1 MVPGKHTCPK
11 WIQTLCIPGILATFV
26 LFSSCLG
33 STALVPFSSNEVL
46 AIAFPADLSQQE
58 LGNIFK
64 KHGIHTVFNE
74 NNVQVPL
81 TDFVRLQYLSVS
93 EFSRRVLPDDPRNTP
108 LSTSLIASFTTVGID
123 GPWRIWY
130 VPIVSSAVYKA
141 IQAAFG
147 EIGSE
152 WAWDALMPPQ
162 VLHYL
167 WIVWLSWTLWLL
179 VARQVI
185 DRLYHVVLI
194 IAWLPVAFSQSL
206 ATAALMVV
214 GQSIAAILGMNFF
227 AFGNSQGLSR
237 TSIRRLFSYLVPFI
251 LSILL
256 LVSIDMTLL
265 IPTAIS
271 IVITMLF
278 LIYKDSVL
286 NFLTKKRL
294 HRYPQFRV
302 IVEETISA
310 KVGRLG
316 TRILIPL
323 GAIAL
328 ILLLIPNSP
337 DENNSYRLSFQVGV
351 EQGSSSSDHTGMI
364 RSHTMYQEALTLGR
378 IGDASWMS
386 DSYSKPYHFEILDNR
401 IVRGEMNHGVTAGSF
416 QSSREMDIA
425 MQLVL
430 EHTRG
435 GLPTVVSADD
445 ISGIRSI
452 QLDSQGAVFYIMAM
466 APFCVLGL
474 HRASQTRRRTR
485 TSYTNRQVA

>member
-1 MVPGKHTCPK
+1 MVPGKRTYPK
-11 WIQTLCIPGILATFV
+11 WVQTLCIPGILATIV
-26 LFSSCLG
+26 LYSSCLG
-33 STALVPFSSNEVL
+33 STALAPFSSNEVFAL
-46 AIAFPADLSQQE
+46 AFPSDLSQQE

-93 EFSRRVLPDDPRNTP
+93 EFSRRVQPDDPRSTP
-108 LSTSLIASFTTVGID
+108 LSTSLIASFTTAGVD

-130 VPIVSSAVYKA
+130 VPITSSTVYKA
-141 IQAAFG
+141 IQAAFL
-147 EIGSE
+147 ETGSD
-152 WAWDALMPPQ
+152 WAWDALMPPK

-179 VARQVI
+179 VARQVK

-206 ATAALMVV
+206 AAAALMVV
-214 GQSIAAILGMNFF
+214 GQGIAAILGMNIL
-227 AFGNSQGLSR
+227 ALGRSQALSR
-237 TSIRRLFSYLVPFI
+237 PNMRRLFSYLVPFL
-251 LSILL
+251 LSMLL
-256 LVSIDMTLL
+256 LVSIDITLL
-265 IPTAIS
+265 LPTVFS

-286 NFLTKKRL
+286 NFLTKKRV
-294 HRYPQFRV
+294 HHYPQFRV
-302 IVEETISA
+302 ILEETIKTKA
-310 KVGRLG
+310 GRLG
-316 TRILIPL
+316 TLALIPL

-328 ILLLIPNSP
+328 LLLLIPYSP
-337 DENNSYRLSFQVGV
+337 DEDNSYRLSFQVGV
-351 EQGSSSSDHTGMI
+351 DQGSSPSDHTNMI
-364 RSHTMYQEALTLGR
+364 RSHTIYQEALTLGR
-378 IGDASWMS
+378 LGDASWMS
-386 DSYSKPYHFEILDNR
+386 DAYSKPYHFEILDNR
-401 IVRGEMNHGVTAGSF
+401 IVRGEMEHGVTAGSF
-416 QSSREMDIA
+416 QNSREMDIA

-435 GLPTVVSADD
+435 GLPQVVSADD

-485 TSYTNRQVA
+485 TSYINRQVA